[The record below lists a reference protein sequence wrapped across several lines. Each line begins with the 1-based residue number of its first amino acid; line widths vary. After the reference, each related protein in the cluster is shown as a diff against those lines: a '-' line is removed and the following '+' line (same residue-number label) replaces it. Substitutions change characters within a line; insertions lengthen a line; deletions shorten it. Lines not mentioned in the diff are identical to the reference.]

1 MAPANEAV
9 AWFELSAGFAKK
21 FDEPFV
27 MLEGAPKLLAE
38 VAAAKGFDAVPNPEV
53 VVAAG
58 AAFENG
64 FEGAPVVVCVANG
77 FDAVFADAKGL
88 LFTSPLPP
96 TFEPPKPPPPGLLA
110 AGRLVALFG
119 EAKNGGCWDC
129 WKALL
134 IAGAGA
140 PKAGVCCCWA
150 KVEEELNGA
159 PNGETDRL
167 VASVE
172 SACAPNAGA

>member
-1 MAPANEAV
+1 
-9 AWFELSAGFAKK
+9 
-21 FDEPFV
+21 
-27 MLEGAPKLLAE
+27 MLEGAPKLLGN
-38 VAAAKGFDAVPNPEV
+38 VAPAKGFDAAPKPEAV
-53 VVAAG
+53 VVAG
-58 AAFENG
+58 ALFEKG
-64 FEGAPVVVCVANG
+64 FEDAPAGVCVAKG
-77 FDAVFADAKGL
+77 FDAVFADANGL
-88 LFTSPLPP
+88 LFTSP
-96 TFEPPKPPPPGLLA
+96 FEPPKPPPPPGLLVP

-119 EAKNGGCWDC
+119 KPKGSGCWDC

-134 IAGAGA
+134 VAAAGA
-140 PKAGVCCCWA
+140 PKAGVCCCWP